1 MPCIILP
8 KMKEAFSVS
17 VVSLAVWA
25 HYPFTWHSK
34 FYITFDDDTTNYV
47 ENPYWR
53 SLTAENVSWALRS
66 LVVSC
71 WEPVAW
77 LVKMAF
83 CDAAATLAVG
93 GAVICGDLD
102 APRYILCRESLME
115 WSPVPWN
122 NVPTPQNGGSR
133 PAQPA
138 AAAVGLG
145 RIVIVRSHSF
155 AL

>member
-1 MPCIILP
+1 MLLFLKRPC
-8 KMKEAFSVS
+8 
-17 VVSLAVWA
+17 
-25 HYPFTWHSK
+25 
-34 FYITFDDDTTNYV
+34 D
-47 ENPYWR
+47 R
-53 SLTAENVSWALRS
+53 TAGGGPRA
-66 LVVSC
+66 
-71 WEPVAW
+71 PGVAY
-77 LVKMAF
+77 
-83 CDAAATLAVG
+83 AAPMLAVG